1 MLLTITNTH
10 FPATDLGYLLHKNP
24 ARVQSVELSAGNAHI
39 FYPEAT
45 PERCTV
51 ALLLDIDPVGLVRNN
66 RGPAGDNFALE
77 QYVNDRPYVASS
89 FMSVALSKAF
99 STAMNGICKDRPELV
114 EQPLPLEVTLSVLP
128 ARGGEAYLR
137 RLFEPLGYQVQA
149 EGYPLDEQFPEWG
162 QSRYFTVTLRHRVRL
177 RQLLTHL
184 YVLIPVLDNDKHYWI
199 GEHEVEKLLAKG
211 AGWLQTH
218 PEREGITRRYLK
230 NLSALTRQAF
240 ASLEEGEPEDEAV
253 EVPEEIRAKRQSLHL
268 QRLETAFEAL
278 KTSGAKRVVDLGCGE
293 GKLLRLLLRDRQF
306 ETILGMDVSARSLEM
321 ARENLKLDRLPEREG
336 SRIGLIQGSLM
347 YRDKR
352 LAGFDA
358 AAVVEVIEHLEPD
371 RLAAFEKVVFGHA
384 RPGTVVITTPN
395 VEYNQQ
401 YERLTAGTFRHS
413 DHRFEWTRA
422 EFSAWGEKVAAGHGY
437 SVQFQPLGPEEPA
450 VGAPSQMAVFTLTR

>member
-24 ARVQSVELSAGNAHI
+24 ARVQSVELSAGNAQI

-66 RGPAGDNFALE
+66 RGPAGDIFALE

-240 ASLEEGEPEDEAV
+240 ASLEESEPEDEAV

-268 QRLETAFEAL
+268 QRLERGLRSVE
-278 KTSGAKRVVDLGCGE
+278 SLGCKAG
-293 GKLLRLLLRDRQF
+293 G
-306 ETILGMDVSARSLEM
+306 GPGAA
-321 ARENLKLDRLPEREG
+321 ARE
-336 SRIGLIQGSLM
+336 SC
-347 YRDKR
+347 
-352 LAGFDA
+352 
-358 AAVVEVIEHLEPD
+358 
-371 RLAAFEKVVFGHA
+371 
-384 RPGTVVITTPN
+384 
-395 VEYNQQ
+395 
-401 YERLTAGTFRHS
+401 
-413 DHRFEWTRA
+413 
-422 EFSAWGEKVAAGHGY
+422 
-437 SVQFQPLGPEEPA
+437 
-450 VGAPSQMAVFTLTR
+450 